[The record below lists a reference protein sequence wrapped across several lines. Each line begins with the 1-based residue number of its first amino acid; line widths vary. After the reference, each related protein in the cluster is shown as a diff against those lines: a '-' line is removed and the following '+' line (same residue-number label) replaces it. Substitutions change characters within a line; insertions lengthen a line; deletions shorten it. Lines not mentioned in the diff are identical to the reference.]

1 MVKTRSTVKRVLKSG
16 SIGALENLARL
27 AVVCAVS
34 ACVIS
39 SQLLAASAYSQEV
52 KEFLQ
57 EGSRLLKENRV
68 EEAKAEFEKAIKAD
82 AQCPEAFNN
91 LGLAFYR
98 SGDLQMAAENFRK
111 ALNIDPMFAPSLTNL
126 GLIMYT
132 KGNYEDSIYYYKLA
146 LKLSDYKDYELHY
159 NLANV
164 FRDKKEYQNARD
176 HYNAAIRLNPEFYAA
191 YNGLGATDFCQG
203 RLEEAVHE
211 VEESIRLKKDYA
223 LGYYHLGLIE
233 TARKNI
239 PRAIWAYE
247 QSLKFE
253 RNSRYASDTKQKLE
267 ALRNGATVTASAST
281 NPSQSQISNDM
292 PPPSSSTKTVSAS
305 EMEKIN
311 AICRKGN
318 WAAGRKELQELV
330 DKGVNDPVVYNNLGM
345 SYAQQK
351 DYKRAVEYYQ
361 RAIRLKP
368 GGFATANYNLARA
381 LGKLNDKQG
390 SEAALKQ
397 AVDDSRKNKTPC
409 PAAFNMMGLILKKKG
424 DLKGADAA
432 YNLAIMQAGT
442 SLPVAHYNR
451 AVLMEQ
457 MDNSRGAVT
466 EYKAYLY
473 YAPRG
478 ANAASAQE
486 RLKRLGID

>member
-1 MVKTRSTVKRVLKSG
+1 MVENRINVKRVLSLG
-16 SIGALENLARL
+16 SKGAIDALAPLFFVL
-27 AVVCAVS
+27 A
-34 ACVIS
+34 
-39 SQLLAASAYSQEV
+39 LALSIQVGPVFAYSDEV
-52 KEFLQ
+52 KEYLQ

-68 EEAKAEFEKAIKAD
+68 DEAKQQFEKAIKAD

-91 LGLAFYR
+91 LGLAYYR
-98 SGDLQMAAENFRK
+98 SNNLTEAADNFRK

-132 KGNYEDSIYYYKLA
+132 KGNYDDSIYYYKLA

-164 FRDKKEYQNARD
+164 FRDKKEYANARD

-211 VEESIRLKKDYA
+211 VEESIRLRKDYA

-247 QSLKFE
+247 QSLKYE
-253 RNSRYASDTKQKLE
+253 RNPRYASDTKEKLE
-267 ALRNGATVTASAST
+267 ALKNGSTTLAST
-281 NPSQSQISNDM
+281 SQSCGPQISNDL
-292 PPPSSSTKTVSAS
+292 PPPSADSKALPIS
-305 EMEKIN
+305 EIEKIN
-311 AICRKGN
+311 ALCRKGKWTEGKN
-318 WAAGRKELQELV
+318 QLQALL
-330 DKGVNDPVVYNNLGM
+330 DKGVNDPVIYNNLGM
-345 SYAQQK
+345 AYTQAPNR
-351 DYKRAVEYYQ
+351 DYRKAVEYYQ
-361 RAIRLKP
+361 RAIRLRP
-368 GGFATANYNLARA
+368 NGFAAANYNLARA
-381 LGKLNDKQG
+381 LSKLNDKQG

-397 AVDDSRKNKTPC
+397 AVDDSRRTKTPC

-432 YNLAIMQAGT
+432 YNLAIAQAGT

-457 MDNSRGAVT
+457 MDNARGAVG
-466 EYKAYLY
+466 EYKAYLFH
-473 YAPRG
+473 APKG
-478 ANAASAQE
+478 ANADSARE

>member
-1 MVKTRSTVKRVLKSG
+1 MIKSRLTVQRVVYRGSG
-16 SIGALENLARL
+16 GALESLAGL
-27 AVVCAVS
+27 VAVFAIS
-34 ACVIS
+34 TCVAFGAQIP
-39 SQLLAASAYSQEV
+39 AIAYSQEV
-52 KEFLQ
+52 KEYLQ

-68 EEAKAEFEKAIKAD
+68 EEAKAEFEKALKAD
-82 AQCPEAFNN
+82 TQCPEAFNN

-132 KGNYEDSIYYYKLA
+132 KGNYDDSIYYYKLA

-233 TARKNI
+233 TARKNH

-253 RNSRYASDTKQKLE
+253 RNSRYAADTKQKLE
-267 ALRNGATVTASAST
+267 ALRNGTATSAS
-281 NPSQSQISNDM
+281 IS
-292 PPPSSSTKTVSAS
+292 PPSITATEVPASSSSNKTVSTS
-305 EMEKIN
+305 EIEKIN
-311 AICRKGN
+311 ALCRKGN
-318 WAAGRKELQELV
+318 WAAGRKELQELI

-345 SYAQQK
+345 SYAK
-351 DYKRAVEYYQ
+351 EKEYKKAVECYQ
-361 RAIRLKP
+361 KAVRLKP
-368 GGFATANYNLARA
+368 SGFATANYNLARA
-381 LGKLNDKQG
+381 LAKLNDMPG

-442 SLPVAHYNR
+442 ALPVAHYNR

-473 YAPRG
+473 YAPKG
-478 ANAASAQE
+478 ANAASAHE